1 MAVVERSAQH
11 GTDILLRTVDN
22 RLTGVR
28 AGLGAADLDL
38 AERIAA
44 CLREL
49 VIGTTSASAA
59 DRARVRAAVHH
70 FALRQPTR
78 GGHPTVRSLAATR
91 AVVNRIV
98 LQLGRPDLIVDSGRE
113 GPVDPARVE
122 PTPDVSD
129 R

>member
-22 RLTGVR
+22 RLSGAR

-49 VIGTTSASAA
+49 VIDTTSASAA

-70 FALRQPTR
+70 FALRQPAR
-78 GGHPTVRSLAATR
+78 GGHPPVRSFAATR
-91 AVVNRIV
+91 LVVNRIV
-98 LQLGRPDLIVDSGRE
+98 LQLGRPDLVVESEQDAPGD
-113 GPVDPARVE
+113 PVRPGS
-122 PTPDVSD
+122 PPDVSD